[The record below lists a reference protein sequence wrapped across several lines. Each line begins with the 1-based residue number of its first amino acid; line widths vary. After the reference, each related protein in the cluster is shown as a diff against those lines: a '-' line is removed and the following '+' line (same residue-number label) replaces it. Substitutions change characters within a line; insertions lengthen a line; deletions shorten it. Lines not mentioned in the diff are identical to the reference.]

1 MCVQVCTHACAR
13 NTHMQIHVCVTPGV
27 LVQMHTC
34 VLFFCLR
41 VTTLWE
47 MFVWWKKIDQQPDTI
62 NLKLLSFEIIDVAS
76 PGIVCDLRVKCP
88 LLEILLIC
96 SSLSLCSPLCY
107 RFVVFERNLWVK
119 FPFASVRVICGR
131 ELCPLSNSR
140 PGACGLYLLG
150 FSGKRHLLSFVSGER
165 GSQLLT

>member
-62 NLKLLSFEIIDVAS
+62 NLKLLSFEITDVAS
-76 PGIVCDLRVKCP
+76 PGIVCNLRVKCP
-88 LLEILLIC
+88 LLEILLLIC
-96 SSLSLCSPLCY
+96 SSPSALLCVTGLLCLSVISGWNFPLPLC
-107 RFVVFERNLWVK
+107 VLSVAENCAPSATLDLEPVDSICWASAEREICLVLSQVK
-119 FPFASVRVICGR
+119 EAPS
-131 ELCPLSNSR
+131 S
-140 PGACGLYLLG
+140 
-150 FSGKRHLLSFVSGER
+150 
-165 GSQLLT
+165 